1 MKEHE
6 FISPPGGTG
15 GENQKK
21 KNHLW
26 FKQKNEHHTMSEE
39 DRKGDNEKV
48 QKIICSFNSQR
59 TGWRDVVHND
69 GRNN

>member
-6 FISPPGGTG
+6 FISPPAETG

-21 KNHLW
+21 ENHLW

-39 DRKGDNEKV
+39 DRKGD
-48 QKIICSFNSQR
+48 QL
-59 TGWRDVVHND
+59 
-69 GRNN
+69 

>member
-21 KNHLW
+21 ENHLW
-26 FKQKNEHHTMSEE
+26 FKQKNERHPMSEE
-39 DRKGDNEKV
+39 DRKGNMILPV
-48 QKIICSFNSQR
+48 IVAC
-59 TGWRDVVHND
+59 VVASTTYWLLSC
-69 GRNN
+69 RRK